1 MLLIADVFPKLKT
14 LENGVKEMSKKCRII
29 DPLKSNMVR
38 GIKQCWNLNHTPF
51 TTFVADCEGK

>member
-29 DPLKSNMVR
+29 DPFEEQHGKGDQTMLKSEP
-38 GIKQCWNLNHTPF
+38 HPF
-51 TTFVADCEGK
+51 YHICC